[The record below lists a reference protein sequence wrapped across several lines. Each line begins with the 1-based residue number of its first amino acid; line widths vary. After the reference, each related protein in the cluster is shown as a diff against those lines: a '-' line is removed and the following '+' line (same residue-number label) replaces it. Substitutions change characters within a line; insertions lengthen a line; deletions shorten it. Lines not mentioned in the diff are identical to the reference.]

1 MSKPNRIY
9 TCILSALTLSLL
21 TVACQGTS
29 PAGPSNQSQ
38 GQTSNS
44 SNNNNSNSG
53 SSSNSGNSSS
63 TPDTGSEEPSSEDPA
78 KPLTVANSSLFNK
91 GTQEFF
97 KIIGTPGSDEMM
109 ATLAATKD
117 GTVIFAGH
125 HTQVLDGFSN
135 DLLVGA
141 MGSDGSLKWLKSFNG
156 NYHQQFKDVGQNAQ
170 TGGTQHSLV
179 VGPDDFIYLV
189 AEASPAVQ
197 NNLFYTMVLK
207 IDPKS
212 GEMVWGKLWNPSS
225 DLATAKTNAE
235 AFGLDV
241 DQNHVY
247 VTGSTG
253 ANKDQ
258 SESNVEL
265 LALNTSDG
273 SVFYQKAF
281 DPNPG
286 YTDRGYVIKLD
297 GKGGAYI
304 GGNGNGRALLVH
316 LNDVSGSSPKLDWV
330 KQPGLGI
337 GGNINAV
344 DVDPEGNVYASLDR
358 RGATTYF
365 SAAKFDITGEV
376 SWAKTYEGTAGDRNN
391 THMVRVIGDYVY
403 VGGRTGQP
411 NFDTSAGDG
420 LLVRL
425 KKQDGAFDWATFHFS
440 GTASDVLAEHRV
452 KQVLMVGNDFYI
464 GGQVYTGNNNGS
476 VYEGRWL
483 NGRDKL
489 VDYDQLIVSDLGMP
503 ELIDLPASKLQDSS
517 LVGKWVN
524 TPKVVVLQNGTDK
537 KNGSPPDGELFISK
551 MRLK

>member
-1 MSKPNRIY
+1 MVKQHRNYAGLAAVLAASFW
-9 TCILSALTLSLL
+9 LA
-21 TVACQGTS
+21 ACQGTPLAGLADQVTGKTASSASGSPSSS
-29 PAGPSNQSQ
+29 PAGSAASGRAESPS
-38 GQTSNS
+38 T
-44 SNNNNSNSG
+44 
-53 SSSNSGNSSS
+53 
-63 TPDTGSEEPSSEDPA
+63 EDLS
-78 KPLTVANSSLFNK
+78 KPMTVENSSLFNK
-91 GTQEFF
+91 GTEEFF
-97 KIIGTPGSDEMM
+97 KIIGAPGSDEMM
-109 ATLAATKD
+109 ATIAATKN
-117 GTVIFAGH
+117 GTIVFAAH

-156 NYHQQFKDVGQNAQ
+156 SYHQQFKDVGQNAQ

-179 VGPDDFIYLV
+179 VGPDDFIYLA

-207 IDPKS
+207 IDPQS
-212 GEMVWGKLWNPSS
+212 GEMVWGKLWNPSP
-225 DLATAKTNAE
+225 DLETAKTNAE

-281 DPNPG
+281 DPNPT
-286 YTDRGYVIKLD
+286 YTDRGYAIKLD

-304 GGNGNGRALLVH
+304 GGNGNGRALLIH
-316 LNDVSGSSPKLDWV
+316 LKDVTGSNPKVDWV
-330 KQPGLGI
+330 KQPSLGI
-337 GGNINAV
+337 GGNINAL
-344 DVDPEGNVYASLDR
+344 DVDSEGNAYASLDR

-365 SAAKFDITGEV
+365 SAAKFDMQGEV

-391 THMVRVIGDYVY
+391 TNMVRVIGDYVY

-411 NFDTSAGDG
+411 NFDTFYGDG
-420 LLVRL
+420 LLLRL
-425 KKQDGAFDWATFHFS
+425 KKSDGAFDWAAMHFS
-440 GTASDVLAEHRV
+440 GTAADVAAEHRV
-452 KQVLMVGNDFYI
+452 KQVLMVGNDLYI
-464 GGQVYTGNNNGS
+464 GGQVYTGNGNGS
-476 VYEGRWL
+476 LYQGRWL

-489 VDYDQLIVSDLGMP
+489 EDFSQLLMGDLGVP
-503 ELIDLPASKLQDSS
+503 DLIDLPASKLQDSS

-524 TPKVVVLQNGTDK
+524 TPKIVVLQNGLDK
-537 KNGSPPDGELFISK
+537 KNGAPPDGDLFISK